1 MKIYGLLNGFFY
13 VFYGLYGVFMPKI
26 MARDVMGWTP
36 DLLGLHQIR
45 AVWMAVIGMG
55 VICVMCALK
64 GNRAALTKA
73 IMLITFCFM
82 LGRILGL
89 IFGNIAVNLLPA
101 NRAAHHEM
109 MTAPTMITA
118 IAIIN
123 HRPAKLAHGEKDHI
137 IPEA

>member
-89 IFGNIAVNLLPA
+89 ILDGAG
-101 NRAAHHEM
+101 
-109 MTAPTMITA
+109 PTQTYVEIGIEVVW
-118 IAIIN
+118 IAIGAVLLSRHKN
-123 HRPAKLAHGEKDHI
+123 SAAG
-137 IPEA
+137 

>member
-89 IFGNIAVNLLPA
+89 ILDGAGPMQTYVEIGIEVVW
-101 NRAAHHEM
+101 
-109 MTAPTMITA
+109 
-118 IAIIN
+118 IAIGAVLLSRHKN
-123 HRPAKLAHGEKDHI
+123 SAAE
-137 IPEA
+137 